1 MNKKAELFQ
10 QRIEQDELNN
20 LFTAH
25 TIENDPANG
34 VVFEARVEYK
44 DVYFPLYVIL
54 DDSIYGTI
62 RLEVAAGVF
71 TPEQRV
77 AVLDVINQL
86 NGEFKCFKHY
96 LAQADGFEVVALD
109 ISVLGIADEFNPELI
124 EYMIWE
130 VLYPHTQTELVR
142 IVEALEAVNVEVV
155 AGNAGEEAPAV
166 EELAKEEATKKEEK
180 PRKTTKSK
188 KG

>member
-10 QRIEQDELNN
+10 QRIEQDELSN
-20 LFTAH
+20 LFTSH
-25 TIENDPANG
+25 TLENDPANG
-34 VVFEARVEYK
+34 VLFEARVEYK

-54 DDSIYGTI
+54 DDSIYATI

-71 TPEQRV
+71 SPEQRA

-109 ISVLGIADEFNPELI
+109 ISVLGTAEEFNPELI
-124 EYMIWE
+124 EYLIWE

-142 IVEALEAVNVEVV
+142 IVEAIESVNGEV
-155 AGNAGEEAPAV
+155 AAEEAPAV
-166 EELAKEEATKKEEK
+166 EEPAKEETAKKEET

>member
-1 MNKKAELFQ
+1 M
-10 QRIEQDELNN
+10 
-20 LFTAH
+20 
-25 TIENDPANG
+25 
-34 VVFEARVEYK
+34 
-44 DVYFPLYVIL
+44 
-54 DDSIYGTI
+54 
-62 RLEVAAGVF
+62 AAGVF
-71 TPEQRV
+71 TPEQRA

-142 IVEALEAVNVEVV
+142 IVEALEAVNVEVT
-155 AGNAGEEAPAV
+155 AGNAGEEAV
-166 EELAKEEATKKEEK
+166 EEPAKEAAAKKQEK